1 MLKAAVS
8 PPAAEAEPVAEVIP
22 PHIQALIE
30 NPSPGA
36 KEFGEGLLAQ
46 HRATQAAL
54 SEVTEFVAQQKF
66 NAVVEHFAANIVAVQ
81 ENFVVLAEVEQ
92 PGADGKVTK
101 VVVEQPVSD
110 AMMDKVSDWYVQ
122 NPEAAKFLTVEE
134 VTRRVYPNVAKRS
147 AKVAPSVTPANPAQD
162 VSGRKVVKVGSPS
175 GSGPVANGA
184 AAGRVPRAPAPPPPN
199 ETMEQTIARGAKALG
214 LG

>member
-1 MLKAAVS
+1 M
-8 PPAAEAEPVAEVIP
+8 
-22 PHIQALIE
+22 
-30 NPSPGA
+30 
-36 KEFGEGLLAQ
+36 
-46 HRATQAAL
+46 T
-54 SEVTEFVAQQKF
+54 QQKF
-66 NAVVEHFAANIVAVQ
+66 NAVVEHFAANIAAVQ

-110 AMMDKVSDWYVQ
+110 AMMNKVSDWYVQ

-147 AKVAPSVTPANPAQD
+147 AKVAPPNPPANPAQD
-162 VSGRKVVKVGSPS
+162 VSGRRVVKVGSPS

-184 AAGRVPRAPAPPPPN
+184 AAGRVPRTGSSSAQRNDGADDRSGGKGARPRLTLPPHD
-199 ETMEQTIARGAKALG
+199 TASSQGR
-214 LG
+214 